1 MLRNVKGLVRWRRL
15 VYIGCMGG
23 KPPNHT
29 HPHQT
34 MAYKILRVQLREL
47 WVAQTELIIRGKY
60 EEADELRRVIKILER
75 EELGENNGLLEV
87 K

>member
-1 MLRNVKGLVRWRRL
+1 
-15 VYIGCMGG
+15 
-23 KPPNHT
+23 
-29 HPHQT
+29 